1 MKVSQVLVVAM
12 LLLGVAFSLRT
23 KATLENT
30 SLDSEVEANRSTSQC
45 IKAGTTV
52 MNSYSAA
59 YGCCSR
65 KYDIIR
71 ASGKKT
77 YKCK

>member
-1 MKVSQVLVVAM
+1 MKVSQILVVAM
-12 LLLGVAFSLRT
+12 LLLGIAFSLRT
-23 KATLENT
+23 KATLENAN
-30 SLDSEVEANRSTSQC
+30 LDSEVEENRSTSQC
-45 IKAGTTV
+45 FKAGVTV

-71 ASGKKT
+71 VSGKKA